1 VTHRRSESVLT
12 VASYNIHQCVGTDGK
27 RDPHRIARV
36 IRELKPDII
45 GLQEV
50 DYRPLGEKKSYQLN
64 YLAEVTG
71 LTPIAGPTIHRPDA
85 VFGNALLTSGEI
97 LSVRRHDLSVRRRQ
111 PRGAIDADI
120 LVRGRPVRAIVT
132 HLGLSGRERKKQV
145 LRLLDL
151 LADKGTFHTLVL
163 GDINEWWP
171 PRFSVREL
179 NAFMGRAFSPRT
191 FPSSWPIFSLDRIW
205 FSPRGALTDGGAV
218 KTPLTRVASDHLP
231 VHATVTIPDQPPL
244 D

>member
-1 VTHRRSESVLT
+1 MLT

-64 YLAEVTG
+64 YLAETTG
-71 LTPIAGPTIHRPDA
+71 LTPVAGPTIHRPDA

-97 LSVRRHDLSVRRRQ
+97 LNVQRHDLSVRRRQ

-120 LVRGRPVRAIVT
+120 LVRGQPVRAIVT

-151 LADKGTFHTLVL
+151 LADKGTFLTLVL
-163 GDINEWWP
+163 GDINEWLP

-179 NAFMGRAFSPRT
+179 NAFMGRAFAPRT
-191 FPSSWPIFSLDRIW
+191 FPSYCPVFSLDRIW
-205 FSPRGALTDGGAV
+205 FSPREALTESRV
-218 KTPLTRVASDHLP
+218 VRTPLTRVASDHLP
-231 VHATVTIPDQPPL
+231 VHATIKIPEQPPL